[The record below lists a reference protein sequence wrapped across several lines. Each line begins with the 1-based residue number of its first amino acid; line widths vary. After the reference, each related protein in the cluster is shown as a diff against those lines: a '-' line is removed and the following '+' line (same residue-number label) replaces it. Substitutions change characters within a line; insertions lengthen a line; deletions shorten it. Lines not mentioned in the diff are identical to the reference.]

1 MMRRPL
7 IIAYFFV
14 IASLFYIVSGGDYRH
29 IMSDFDFY
37 FNRLTYIQRSN
48 ISITDWF
55 SSLPINEVNDMGLE
69 RVSDWIPTP
78 FYSLL
83 ILGPLCLHNSD
94 ILFAIQGVFIA
105 TLTSLLIFKVLNKVY
120 MQFGTRFSNICL
132 IIGIINPA
140 FLKDALSCG
149 PTSVCNLFLL
159 LSLNHWNKSILASL
173 FLACAAMTR
182 SSYFIYWVAIVISII
197 IVDRKHL
204 SNFIKTSSLSLVIY
218 IIFYSLF
225 YSTYPGSGYS
235 YVFLSG
241 FRGAGTIDE
250 FFLSILSP
258 QFGVESFE
266 DIMNLN
272 LSINQFFSIF
282 LNNFKAIYGVFAL
295 WCFKILSS
303 LGFMSYTFF
312 TDSRE
317 LWVQRLSNLLYFIF
331 VMGPGFVFSVTSLIL
346 FRHKNSKFWVDREKL
361 LVAYACVFLVTHS
374 FIMGNPRYATSISW
388 IISTF
393 FARYILL
400 LNQNTNSNPD
410 EFLHQHNKR

>member
-1 MMRRPL
+1 
-7 IIAYFFV
+7 
-14 IASLFYIVSGGDYRH
+14 
-29 IMSDFDFY
+29 
-37 FNRLTYIQRSN
+37 
-48 ISITDWF
+48 
-55 SSLPINEVNDMGLE
+55 MGLE

-94 ILFAIQGVFIA
+94 ILFAIQGVFVA

-225 YSTYPGSGYS
+225 YSTYPGSG
-235 YVFLSG
+235 
-241 FRGAGTIDE
+241 
-250 FFLSILSP
+250 IL
-258 QFGVESFE
+258 
-266 DIMNLN
+266 
-272 LSINQFFSIF
+272 
-282 LNNFKAIYGVFAL
+282 
-295 WCFKILSS
+295 
-303 LGFMSYTFF
+303 TFF
-312 TDSRE
+312 YRDSVR
-317 LWVQRLSNLLYFIF
+317 
-331 VMGPGFVFSVTSLIL
+331 
-346 FRHKNSKFWVDREKL
+346 RHYR
-361 LVAYACVFLVTHS
+361 
-374 FIMGNPRYATSISW
+374 
-388 IISTF
+388 
-393 FARYILL
+393 
-400 LNQNTNSNPD
+400 
-410 EFLHQHNKR
+410 